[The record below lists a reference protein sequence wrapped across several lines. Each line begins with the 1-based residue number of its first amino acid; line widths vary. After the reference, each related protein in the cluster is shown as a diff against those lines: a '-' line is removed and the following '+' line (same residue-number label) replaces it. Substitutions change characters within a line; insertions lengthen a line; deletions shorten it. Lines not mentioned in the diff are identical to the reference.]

1 MRESCGKETALGGV
15 AVEYR
20 EERCISV
27 SLRCPFGGPKAL
39 RSGIRDHRIIHRRD
53 RSAKGGERH
62 VTRRAGRI
70 SEGRGV
76 PVVIHKLAE
85 RFYRPISSL
94 LKSCRLTCQ
103 NRGLKSVP
111 PYSWSS
117 FDD

>member
-53 RSAKGGERH
+53 RSAKGGVRH
-62 VTRRAGRI
+62 VARRAGRI
-70 SEGRGV
+70 SEGRDV

-85 RFYRPISSL
+85 RFYRLIYSV
-94 LKSCRLTCQ
+94 LKSWSLPFQNRRLT
-103 NRGLKSVP
+103 SIP
-111 PYSWSS
+111 PYR
-117 FDD
+117 